1 MAKPLIIVE
10 SPTKART
17 IKKFLPPRFVVKA
30 SVGHVRDLPKS
41 TLGVD
46 VEHDFAPRYLT
57 IKGKSDVI
65 KELRSASKSA
75 SEVYLATDPDREG
88 EAIAWHLA
96 QLLKLDDP
104 KRIELHEITKE
115 AALDAL
121 RHPHKID
128 MDRVNAQQARRILD
142 RLVGYKIS
150 PLLWAKVRG
159 GLSAGRVQSVAVKL
173 IVDREREIRAFVP
186 REYWSV
192 TAYLANGASPVVFA
206 ADLQSIDG
214 EKGEI
219 ADGATAQRI
228 VADLEGAAYRVA
240 SVKRREV
247 KRHAP
252 PPFTTST
259 LQQEASRKLKFR
271 VRKAMQLAQALYE
284 GVDLGKDGSQGLIT
298 YMRTDSTRVADS
310 ARAAARDVI
319 VERYG
324 DEYWGDRVHR
334 LRAGA
339 QDAHEAIRPTVP
351 ALSPDRVAPFLKRD
365 ELRLYT
371 LIWERF
377 TASQMA
383 SAILDQTTA
392 DIAAT
397 PAAGG
402 PAYVL
407 RATGS
412 IMRFPGF
419 TAVYEEGR
427 DDEAAADG
435 APNGTARTAGRGAK
449 APLPPLEADDTLRKE
464 RIESKQHFTEPPPR
478 YTEASLVKS
487 LEDNGIGRP
496 STYSS
501 IVETIQARQYVRQ
514 EDRRFAPTEIGE
526 AVNDLLAEHF
536 KDIMDLRYTASME
549 HDLDMVEDR
558 KVEWVEVLRR
568 FYGPFSD
575 ELGRGR
581 AQAAA
586 ARDQGRT
593 DGRDLRELRASDGHQ
608 DGPLRPLHLVHR
620 IPRVQDDEATA
631 EGHRRALPARRR
643 QGRRAQVQARTD
655 VLRLRQLPGVS
666 LRVVG
671 PCGSRA
677 LSGLRF
683 VRGREEQA
691 RRRGARVRSR
701 PRTRR
706 ERAPGRAGGERV
718 RGARTGGS
726 LSAAAA
732 MPAVRVIGAGLAGCE
747 AAWQLARRG
756 VDVTLYEQ
764 RPHQRSPA
772 HRGDALAELVC
783 SNSLRGAGLENA
795 VGLLK
800 EELARLDSLIVGCAR
815 ATAVPAGGALAV
827 DRDRFSAAVE
837 ARLAS
842 EPARAHRA
850 RGGRRHR
857 TRSPHDRRLRP
868 AALGRARGRD

>member
-1 MAKPLIIVE
+1 LAKPLIIVE

-65 KELRSASKSA
+65 KELRNASKSA

-206 ADLQSIDG
+206 ADLLSIDG
-214 EKGEI
+214 DKNEI

-310 ARAAARDVI
+310 AREAARDVI

-324 DEYWGDRVHR
+324 SDYWGDRVHR

-365 ELRLYT
+365 ELRLYA

-377 TASQMA
+377 IASQMA

-412 IMRFPGF
+412 VMRFPGF

-435 APNGTARTAGRGAK
+435 AARTTARGAK
-449 APLPPLEADDTLRKE
+449 APLPALEADDTLRKE

-478 YTEASLVKS
+478 YSEASLVKA
-487 LEDNGIGRP
+487 LEENGIGRP

-526 AVNDLLAEHF
+526 AVNDLLTEHF

-549 HDLDMVEDR
+549 HDLDLVEDR

-575 ELGRGR
+575 ELAEAERKLPRLEIKDEPTDEICENCGRPMVIKTGRYGRFISCTGYPECKTTKPLLKDTGALCPLDGGKVVERKSKRGR
-581 AQAAA
+581 TFYGCANY
-586 ARDQGRT
+586 
-593 DGRDLRELRASDGHQ
+593 
-608 DGPLRPLHLVHR
+608 
-620 IPRVQDDEATA
+620 
-631 EGHRRALPARRR
+631 PAC
-643 QGRRAQVQARTD
+643 TF
-655 VLRLRQLPGVS
+655 VS
-666 LRVVG
+666 WDRVV
-671 PCGSRA
+671 PERCPVCGSYVVA
-677 LSGLRF
+677 KS
-683 VRGREEQA
+683 
-691 RRRGARVRSR
+691 
-701 PRTRR
+701 
-706 ERAPGRAGGERV
+706 
-718 RGARTGGS
+718 
-726 LSAAAA
+726 
-732 MPAVRVIGAGLAGCE
+732 
-747 AAWQLARRG
+747 RRG
-756 VDVTLYEQ
+756 VVAFECAADRGHDVSALQ
-764 RPHQRSPA
+764 AAPA
-772 HRGDALAELVC
+772 DSESEALE
-783 SNSLRGAGLENA
+783 
-795 VGLLK
+795 
-800 EELARLDSLIVGCAR
+800 
-815 ATAVPAGGALAV
+815 PAGV
-827 DRDRFSAAVE
+827 
-837 ARLAS
+837 
-842 EPARAHRA
+842 
-850 RGGRRHR
+850 
-857 TRSPHDRRLRP
+857 
-868 AALGRARGRD
+868 